1 VWQFVVVFTYSIRVL
16 NLEWL
21 DSGTT
26 VGGGGLAKRTR
37 LQTKFIILQ
46 TIEMEQRASE

>member
-1 VWQFVVVFTYSIRVL
+1 MWQFVVVFTYSIRVL

-26 VGGGGLAKRTR
+26 VGGGLAKRTR